1 MSQRSAKDAALDYF
15 AQRYNCAES
24 VLLGLIEYYNL
35 ECECAPRIAS
45 GFGGGVGQ
53 CGDLCGA
60 VSGAV
65 MAIGLIFGRDDLSN
79 PDQKT
84 ICYNK
89 VEQLI
94 ELFEAEFG
102 TLECSTLTDCEMR
115 SPEGRARAK
124 ELDLHNTLCP
134 KYVAYAAQAASSIIG
149 G

>member
-1 MSQRSAKDAALDYF
+1 MPRRSAKDAALDCF

-35 ECECAPRIAS
+35 DCECAPRIAS

-102 TLECSTLTDCEMR
+102 TLECSALTDCEMR
-115 SPEGRARAK
+115 TPEGRARAK

-134 KYVAYAAQAASSIIG
+134 KYVAFAARATSSIVG
-149 G
+149 E